1 MLGLAAIPSAL
12 QFVGFMFM
20 PESPRWLIH
29 HQKFD
34 DGFKVLKMIR
44 HKAADVRAEL
54 KTIKDKSF
62 ATQDDDEKKG
72 LAVFKQIISD
82 PSLRHALLVGCL
94 LQIVQQLAGINT
106 VMYYS
111 VTIVQMSGVQDKT
124 IAVWLAVGM
133 ASINFICTF
142 IGLYLVEKIGRRLLT
157 LSSLAGVILSLI
169 VLAVGFQLVDI
180 FSPVIG
186 WHDESAANYSC
197 YQMNT
202 CSSCT
207 RLSECG
213 YCYFNLNISMLK
225 LNQHDKFDKLNGTC
239 LPFDFSRKEYA
250 KSLYYYIIVS
260 KYFVFHLNFCFCR
273 WQFILY
279 RRK

>member
-12 QFVGFMFM
+12 QFFGFMFM

-34 DGFKVLKMIR
+34 DAFKVLKTIR
-44 HKAADVRAEL
+44 HKTIDVRAEF
-54 KTIKDKSF
+54 KMVKDKSA

-72 LAVFKQIISD
+72 LAVLKKIISD

-106 VMYYS
+106 VMHYS
-111 VTIVQMSGVQDKT
+111 VTIIQMSGVQDKT
-124 IAVWLAVGM
+124 IAVWLAVGT
-133 ASINFICTF
+133 AFINFICTF

-157 LSSLAGVILSLI
+157 LSSLAGVVLSLI
-169 VLAVGFQLVDI
+169 VLAIGFQLVHI
-180 FSPVIG
+180 FSPAIG

-197 YQMNT
+197 YQVNT

-207 RLSECG
+207 RSSECG
-213 YCYFNLNISMLK
+213 YCYFNLNISMVK
-225 LNQHDKFDKLNGTC
+225 FNEYDKFDQLNGTC
-239 LPFDFSRKEYA
+239 LPFDFGSKEYA
-250 KSLYYYIIVS
+250 KSLYY
-260 KYFVFHLNFCFCR
+260 FC
-273 WQFILY
+273 I
-279 RRK
+279 